1 MQNAIARSE
10 YAAVDGIDHDVGAD
24 GAGAGGADADGDA
37 GAMVAAKSKRGRA
50 PKRRVT
56 FSEHIDVEPDTDDS
70 LRLRRRNTE
79 QGRQRA
85 HRLSQRRS
93 LDGFYHE
100 SGPDG
105 PPVLT
110 LEAASTIVARR
121 RGTTASTRV
130 EEVAST

>member
-1 MQNAIARSE
+1 MSASGYGSVQNAIARSE

-70 LRLRRRNTE
+70 LRLRRRNAE
-79 QGRQRA
+79 QGASVRIACRSGARSMDSTTRA
-85 HRLSQRRS
+85 ARTARPCSTDR
-93 LDGFYHE
+93 
-100 SGPDG
+100 DG
-105 PPVLT
+105 P
-110 LEAASTIVARR
+110 S
-121 RGTTASTRV
+121 S
-130 EEVAST
+130 